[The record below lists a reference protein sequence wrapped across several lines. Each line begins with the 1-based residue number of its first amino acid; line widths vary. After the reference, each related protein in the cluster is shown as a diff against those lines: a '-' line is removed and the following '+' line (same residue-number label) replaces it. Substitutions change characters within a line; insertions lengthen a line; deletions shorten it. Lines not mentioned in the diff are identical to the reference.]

1 MTVLDAIRSVVAQA
15 DAVEPV
21 RPDVA
26 RELRSAADVILESIP
41 PLAVADAA
49 LLLRQSAPTVRDWI
63 DDGLLE
69 AERVGR
75 MRRVSPRSLL
85 VVLPAVE
92 AWEANGRRGR
102 LKKLLKEQLAEADAG
117 SPVDLDQVILPG
129 AVGVVPVGVLQ
140 GIVDRRGPTAEPVA
154 AGWLA
159 SVRRR
164 PSNRRRARA
173 PEARRSTTSG
183 R

>member
-15 DAVEPV
+15 DAVESV

-26 RELRSAADVILESIP
+26 KELRSAADVLLESLP
-41 PLAVADAA
+41 PLVVADAA
-49 LLLRQSAPTVRDWI
+49 IVLRQSAPTVRNWI

-75 MRRVSPRSLL
+75 VRRVSPKSIV

-92 AWEANGRRGR
+92 EWEANGRRGR
-102 LKKLLKEQLAEADAG
+102 LKKILKEQHTEPEA
-117 SPVDLDQVILPG
+117 PVDLDQLIHPG
-129 AVGVVPVGVLQ
+129 AVGVVPVGVLER
-140 GIVDRRGPTAEPVA
+140 IVSERGASAEPVA
-154 AGWLA
+154 AAWLEA
-159 SVRRR
+159 ARRR
-164 PSNRRRARA
+164 PSTPRRAKA
-173 PEARRSTTSG
+173 SAGRRSTTSG